1 MTNEQTQADNE
12 QMKAQLTKRNLQY
25 IQEVEKQL
33 KLQNY
38 SEAQLT
44 TKIEEMCTKIL
55 EKQKQGI
62 TARQLFNATPTEYV
76 RSLNTKPERGGSRQE
91 EGEASRLWI
100 GIDGGLLIFGVMMLV
115 TGLTSLFQKNS
126 GNVDQLGLLVLIL
139 TGVLGGFAMIIFR
152 KYAQEMKRGSK
163 GGTARYILVALG
175 IVVAWMIIMTVVQA
189 FIPKQINI
197 PVNPI
202 AAVIIGAIAIA
213 ARFYVKK
220 KKNIP
225 SI

>member
-1 MTNEQTQADNE
+1 
-12 QMKAQLTKRNLQY
+12 
-25 IQEVEKQL
+25 
-33 KLQNY
+33 
-38 SEAQLT
+38 
-44 TKIEEMCTKIL
+44 
-55 EKQKQGI
+55 
-62 TARQLFNATPTEYV
+62 
-76 RSLNTKPERGGSRQE
+76 
-91 EGEASRLWI
+91 
-100 GIDGGLLIFGVMMLV
+100 
-115 TGLTSLFQKNS
+115 
-126 GNVDQLGLLVLIL
+126 
-139 TGVLGGFAMIIFR
+139 MIIFR